1 MNVSTK
7 QFIIALSV
15 ILIALSIIF
24 SMSIVMGFIVWIIT
38 IPGICKLYQEWNNFK
53 DNFTK

>member
-38 IPGICKLYQEWNNFK
+38 IPGICKLYQEWN
-53 DNFTK
+53 DNKMSK